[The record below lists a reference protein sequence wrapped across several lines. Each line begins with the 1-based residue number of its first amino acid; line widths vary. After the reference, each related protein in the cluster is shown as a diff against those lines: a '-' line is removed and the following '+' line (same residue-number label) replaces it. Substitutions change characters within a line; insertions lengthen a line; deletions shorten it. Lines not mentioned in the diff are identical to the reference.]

1 MSEYGIMTDD
11 IIKQSKECPQR
22 KRGCGSGDS
31 GEAKCIFC
39 PHCVLSAHEI
49 YINIRHERGP
59 IVPMFD

>member
-39 PHCVLSAHEI
+39 PHCALSLGEI
-49 YINIRHERGP
+49 WYNMEIAREDSR
-59 IVPMFD
+59 